1 MRELVVRLRRAT
13 AIDVGAIVRSR
24 PLAPKHRRR
33 FVSTLQRDADDGQY
47 RWHTERK
54 SMPSRLPQHQHRGI
68 ILPMLSS
75 TIKSADLNDVCTV
88 AIDPGV
94 RSELTASFVKFSS
107 FDGDNTLNVSSFCKC
122 FKHFGKATQSGDPSD
137 SRRVLS
143 ALRASA
149 TSSSAAPTSTNL
161 S

>member
-1 MRELVVRLRRAT
+1 
-13 AIDVGAIVRSR
+13 
-24 PLAPKHRRR
+24 
-33 FVSTLQRDADDGQY
+33 
-47 RWHTERK
+47 
-54 SMPSRLPQHQHRGI
+54 
-68 ILPMLSS
+68 MLSS

-94 RSELTASFVKFSS
+94 KNELTASFVKFSS
-107 FDGDNTLNVSSFCKC
+107 FDGDNTLNINSFCKC
-122 FKHFGKATQSGDPSD
+122 FKHFGKATQSAEASD

-149 TSSSAAPTSTNL
+149 TSSSPARTSTNL

>member
-54 SMPSRLPQHQHRGI
+54 LMPSRLPQHQHRGI

>member
-1 MRELVVRLRRAT
+1 M
-13 AIDVGAIVRSR
+13 S
-24 PLAPKHRRR
+24 
-33 FVSTLQRDADDGQY
+33 
-47 RWHTERK
+47 
-54 SMPSRLPQHQHRGI
+54 SRLPQHQHRGV

-107 FDGDNTLNVSSFCKC
+107 FDDDNTLNISSFCKC

-137 SRRVLS
+137 SRRGC
-143 ALRASA
+143 LRCERQRHRHRRHRHRRISVDAFLFVCLFF
-149 TSSSAAPTSTNL
+149 TVGFQFYVFFFFFFFFF
-161 S
+161 

>member
-1 MRELVVRLRRAT
+1 LYGTR
-13 AIDVGAIVRSR
+13 
-24 PLAPKHRRR
+24 
-33 FVSTLQRDADDGQY
+33 
-47 RWHTERK
+47 
-54 SMPSRLPQHQHRGI
+54 
-68 ILPMLSS
+68 
-75 TIKSADLNDVCTV
+75 SADLNDVCTV

-107 FDGDNTLNVSSFCKC
+107 FDSDNTLNISSFCKC

-137 SRRVLS
+137 SRNVLS

-149 TSSSAAPTSTNL
+149 TSSSAAPTSSNL